1 MNSVFARM
9 YEIMKA
15 DGLSQGKMAEI
26 LGVSNAS
33 VSHMING
40 RNNPGI
46 EVVKSFSRSYPSIDM
61 NWLIKGVDAGPG
73 EEDNSSDRGGI
84 QNEVV
89 ELIRVYSD
97 GTFSIVKPRS

>member
-1 MNSVFARM
+1 M

-46 EVVKSFSRSYPSIDM
+46 EVVRSFSRSYPSVDM
-61 NWLIKGVDAGPG
+61 NWLIKGVDPAPG
-73 EEDNSSDRGGI
+73 QEDIASDKGGSEH
-84 QNEVV
+84 EVV
-89 ELIRVYSD
+89 ELIKVYSD
-97 GTFSIVKPRS
+97 GTFSTLTPKS